1 MRYGKRLGDAQHAA
15 TPPPT
20 STVAS
25 ANMIGRW
32 NRAEIIPPITA
43 ATGAVME
50 KYKVDEVGRKA
61 ATNSASA
68 KPKLIPGARK
78 GISTP
83 MDIPT
88 RAPLMHRMNSAT
100 TASCIPTV

>member
-1 MRYGKRLGDAQHAA
+1 MTSGKHIFSLQ
-15 TPPPT
+15 
-20 STVAS
+20 
-25 ANMIGRW
+25 ANQNYISRKQ
-32 NRAEIIPPITA
+32 NSHRAEIIPPITA
-43 ATGAVME
+43 ATGAVMD